1 MPQATAGKRV
11 CAREC
16 RIVLDYSIE
25 NDESVLLENHGVTWL
40 TRGEELDSFV
50 LTNKKIYCQ
59 YEKNQGLFKRSTK
72 ETNFFNL
79 SDIMIFDGQSAV
91 EQIKHERSWCLQIR
105 FRQGWEYFAFK
116 DSPKKV
122 IPQWI
127 AAINAQLG
135 TLQTMDS
142 SFNEKRSSNFSSFI
156 SHAPGNIKNAFG
168 SAAKTAKNKK
178 TGYKYYFDGTYT
190 MTDSTAQQTNAGTT
204 NRYAT
209 CSNCGSEIIP
219 GTVFCMNCG
228 QKVGTNNNE
237 TASRDTENERAS
249 VHVYCENC
257 GSEIIPGTAF
267 CMNCGQKVSTNNNEN
282 AAHKPKNE
290 RASEH
295 VFCENCGG
303 EIIRGKKYCPNCA
316 HEIGKSVNE
325 VSEQTPEKK
334 PTRGTAFCEKCGEA
348 IIPGTKYC
356 PNCAHEIGKSVIEP
370 SMQEPKQGKEDS
382 PSVSEFKTEGKSVEE
397 VEEKEKTHRKQEY
410 TGKVLK
416 CPNCGEVLKSFAPIC
431 PSCGCE
437 VRDMPVSN
445 AVREFMLKLEKSQT
459 DKQAVA
465 IIKNHPIPNTRE
477 DMYEFMVIAVTGI
490 NSEKSESTAAAWRI
504 KFEQCYHKALL
515 MLPESDLP
523 KIEKLHEEI
532 EQKDEQLKLELDKAQ
547 AEKIKRKRQNTI
559 RKAIRIVLRNMLIV
573 FGAVCFV
580 IALVQNSANEDTAL
594 FELISGI
601 LLTAASAL
609 QLKKRTYYIEI
620 IIAAALGIAFVTV
633 KNAFHDGRLML
644 FFGVVSLILSFVGF
658 VKKAVTDNGSEK
670 EG

>member
-1 MPQATAGKRV
+1 M
-11 CAREC
+11 
-16 RIVLDYSIE
+16 LDYSIE
-25 NDESVLLENHGVTWL
+25 NDEIVLLENHGVTWL

-316 HEIGKSVNE
+316 HEIGKSV
-325 VSEQTPEKK
+325 
-334 PTRGTAFCEKCGEA
+334 
-348 IIPGTKYC
+348 
-356 PNCAHEIGKSVIEP
+356 IEP
-370 SMQEPKQGKEDS
+370 SMQEPKQGKEAS
-382 PSVSEFKTEGKSVEE
+382 PPVSEFKTEGKPVEK

-515 MLPESDLP
+515 MMPESDLP

-547 AEKIKRKRQNTI
+547 AEKIKKKRQNTI

-620 IIAAALGIAFVTV
+620 IIAAALGITFVTV

-644 FFGVVSLILSFVGF
+644 FFGVVSLVLSFVAF

>member
-25 NDESVLLENHGVTWL
+25 NDEIVLLENHGVTWL

-334 PTRGTAFCEKCGEA
+334 PTHGAAFCEKCGGA

-370 SMQEPKQGKEDS
+370 SMQEPKQGKEAS
-382 PSVSEFKTEGKSVEE
+382 PPVSEFKTEGKPVEK

-515 MLPESDLP
+515 MMPESDLP

-547 AEKIKRKRQNTI
+547 AEKIKKKRQNTI

-620 IIAAALGIAFVTV
+620 IIAAALGITFVTV

-644 FFGVVSLILSFVGF
+644 FFGVVSLVLSFVAF